1 MSKTK
6 KTANNKVSNN
16 NIIKTYH
23 FTFSFI
29 EVQLD
34 NIETGIIIAVNIT
47 K

>member
-1 MSKTK
+1 MTSSRI
-6 KTANNKVSNN
+6 SNN
-16 NIIKTYH
+16 NSINIYH
-23 FTFSFI
+23 FILLEI